1 MNAHIFEGTE
11 ITTGRRK
18 PSAIVAE
25 YEAKARALDDAM
37 SDWESAKTALSM
49 SCCIGGTFGHDR
61 LPLGHVM
68 RADAERVL
76 LKSAWRH
83 LYELYALGDIL
94 PATDKRRIEMMFEK
108 PPAFTIDNI
117 REQFG
122 DYFGDP
128 WGAVLRGLA
137 EDFCSL
143 DPAFKSHEK
152 AKIGVKGLPK
162 RVILPNVSGYGSWGR
177 DRLRDVLNALAAYQG
192 KPLAEHAEI
201 VALFKNGNALLKPWK
216 ETDLHNR
223 EKQYPARGIWLKRY
237 QNGNGHLY
245 FEPDTLADVNRALA
259 QYYGEV
265 LPDAPKQDAKKQ
277 TGTAVSKDLQY
288 YPTPERVVAQVVDGL
303 GNIKGKTVLEPSC
316 GCGRFLD
323 ALRRAGADCF
333 GIEYDAG
340 RADQA
345 RAKGHRVFRGNFLDA
360 PPTKDRDL
368 VVMNPPFYGRH
379 YEKHIRH
386 ALKFLKPGG
395 KLVAILPASARYDHC
410 GLEDL
415 KPRWSDLPVGA
426 FSQSGTNINTTIC
439 TVFA

>member
-1 MNAHIFEGTE
+1 
-11 ITTGRRK
+11 
-18 PSAIVAE
+18 
-25 YEAKARALDDAM
+25 
-37 SDWESAKTALSM
+37 
-49 SCCIGGTFGHDR
+49 
-61 LPLGHVM
+61 
-68 RADAERVL
+68 
-76 LKSAWRH
+76 
-83 LYELYALGDIL
+83 
-94 PATDKRRIEMMFEK
+94 
-108 PPAFTIDNI
+108 
-117 REQFG
+117 
-122 DYFGDP
+122 
-128 WGAVLRGLA
+128 
-137 EDFCSL
+137 
-143 DPAFKSHEK
+143 
-152 AKIGVKGLPK
+152 
-162 RVILPNVSGYGSWGR
+162 
-177 DRLRDVLNALAAYQG
+177 
-192 KPLAEHAEI
+192 
-201 VALFKNGNALLKPWK
+201 
-216 ETDLHNR
+216 
-223 EKQYPARGIWLKRY
+223 
-237 QNGNGHLY
+237 
-245 FEPDTLADVNRALA
+245 
-259 QYYGEV
+259 
-265 LPDAPKQDAKKQ
+265 
-277 TGTAVSKDLQY
+277 
-288 YPTPERVVAQVVDGL
+288 VAQVVDGL